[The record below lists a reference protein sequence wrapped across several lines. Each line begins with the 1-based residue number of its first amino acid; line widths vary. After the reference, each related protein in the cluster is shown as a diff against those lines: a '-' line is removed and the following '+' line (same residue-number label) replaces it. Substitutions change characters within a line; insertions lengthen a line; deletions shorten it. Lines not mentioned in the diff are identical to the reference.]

1 MAEDKTKTA
10 AADAAVETQ
19 EKKAPPGF
27 LQRCIVLEE
36 KRPEEKLLYG
46 YKGGVIAFVDFDG
59 KLYLTPGTKI
69 KIEILEANGF
79 RNRRPQIEVPYS
91 DGSVKSKRILRKDI
105 PRIEILRS
113 VEENKMPKQDGKVM
127 AGILKANSE
136 GLRPLDAEFLKR
148 CAMVEEKFY
157 YYAGLAASFHGIL
170 AFTDWDVNTWVTPFS
185 EMKKA
190 VLEEH
195 GYTYVESMIRV
206 PYALDSKENR
216 QWLAA
221 HIPFGEWERT
231 EREVRE
237 ARDRERMEKA
247 RKRIEELGLKE
258 LPPDILAGSAASGE
272 KMSGNIGLAGL
283 HNGVLSFTDPDGV
296 TWVTPGT
303 SEKVEKLKSLGY
315 QFMGSAIKV
324 PHSLKTKEDIAWL
337 QKNIP
342 ADEWAAA
349 IKSNIDEQRRREE
362 EMAEKRQRLL
372 NVKNIPDDL
381 IDRSIRTEVKQ
392 PAFAGQYFVRN
403 SVLGY
408 VTPDTFVYIT
418 PAAPS
423 KTATLKDLNYR
434 SAPTGFTVPHSDGR
448 PEDLDFIRRHLSQ
461 AEIDRCRKE
470 QEEIALKDQ
479 DEKIKRILDAKKL
492 QELDED
498 FMRRCVRTDLRE
510 LELIG
515 HYCSRG
521 GVTTFIY
528 KDGYYWITPF
538 TPEKELILKEA
549 GYTAPDRLIKVP
561 YGSETREDME
571 WLRANMPKGE
581 LERCQKEIGALVEE
595 KKKKEIKILR
605 EKRNIAETPPDDL
618 VKRSAAT
625 GQMLTE
631 LIGQYMIQN
640 EWLAF
645 IDPDGQ
651 IWITPQTES
660 KVEILKKENYQ
671 YTNKRF
677 QIPHSGDSEEDV
689 NWRRN
694 NIPEGEIEKSRQENE
709 EIEQE
714 KLDHLAGELAMR
726 RSLTDLPA
734 DFIARCARAPKAGP
748 EMVGRYLERNQ
759 FLFIVTPDRVTLITP
774 VTPGKQKILAE
785 AGYHFP
791 EKIEPLPYCTDRS
804 EDMESIKRVLPE
816 GEFERSHQE
825 RDTLASA
832 KEEAKIK
839 SNIEKFGLKEIP
851 EQISKRAADSGQ
863 KDGRNVGRLGI
874 FRGVLAWVAP
884 DERVHVTWYTP
895 EKQEA
900 LEECGYKLEGYM
912 PIKVPHAVA
921 DAKERRWLMESL
933 PKANDEEQI
942 SVDENAE
949 NVK

>member
-1 MAEDKTKTA
+1 MAEEKAKTA
-10 AADAAVETQ
+10 AAETAVETQ

-27 LQRCIVLEE
+27 LQRCIPLEE

-46 YKGGVIAFVDFDG
+46 FKGGVIAFVDFDG
-59 KLYLTPGTKI
+59 KMYLTPGTKI

-91 DGSVKSKRILRKDI
+91 DGSAKSKRILRKDI
-105 PRIEILRS
+105 PRTEIMRS

-127 AGILKANSE
+127 AGILKANSD

-157 YYAGLAASFHGIL
+157 YYVGLVASFHGIL

-185 EMKKA
+185 ETKKML
-190 VLEEH
+190 LEEH

-221 HIPFGEWERT
+221 HIPIGEWERT

-258 LPPDILAGSAASGE
+258 LPPEILAASAACEE
-272 KMSGNIGLAGL
+272 KLSANIGLAGL

-303 SEKVEKLKSLGY
+303 TEKVENLKSLGY

-337 QKNIP
+337 QRNIP
-342 ADEWAAA
+342 AAEWAAA
-349 IKSNIDEQRRREE
+349 IKSNIEEQRHREE
-362 EMAEKRQRLL
+362 EMAEKRQRSL
-372 NVKNIPDDL
+372 NLKNIPDDL

-392 PAFAGQYFVRN
+392 PAFVGQYFVRN
-403 SVLGY
+403 SVLGF

-418 PAAPS
+418 PAAAS
-423 KTATLKDLNYR
+423 KTAVLKDLNYR
-434 SAPTGFTVPHSDGR
+434 AAPTGFTVPHSDGR
-448 PEDLDFIRRHLSQ
+448 PEDIEFMRRHLSQ

-470 QEEIALKDQ
+470 QDEIASRDQ
-479 DEKIKRILDAKKL
+479 DEKLKKILEAKKL
-492 QELDED
+492 QELDNE
-498 FMRRCVRTDLRE
+498 FMERCVRTDLQE

-515 HYCSRG
+515 NYCSRG

-528 KDGYYWITPF
+528 KDAFYWVTPF
-538 TPEKELILKEA
+538 TPEKEHVLREA
-549 GYTAPDRLIKVP
+549 GYRAPDRLIKVP
-561 YGSETREDME
+561 YGSETKEDQD
-571 WLRANMPKGE
+571 WLRAHLPKGE
-581 LERCQKEIGALVEE
+581 MERCQKEIGALDAE
-595 KKKKEIKILR
+595 KKKKEIKALR
-605 EKRNIAETPPDDL
+605 EKRNIAETAPEDL

-625 GQMLTE
+625 GQMLSDF
-631 LIGQYMIQN
+631 IGLYMVQN

-645 IDPDGQ
+645 VDPDGQ
-651 IWITPQTES
+651 IWVTPQTES

-671 YTNKRF
+671 YTSKRF
-677 QIPHSGDSEEDV
+677 QIPHSGNSDEDMR
-689 NWRRN
+689 WLRN
-694 NIPEGEIEKSRQENE
+694 NLPTGEIEKSRQENE
-709 EIEQE
+709 ENEQG
-714 KLDHLAGELAMR
+714 KLDHVAHELASR
-726 RSLTDLPA
+726 RSLTELPA
-734 DFIARCARAPKAGP
+734 DFTARCARAPKAGP

-759 FLFIVTPDRVTLITP
+759 FLFVVAPDRVTLITP
-774 VTPGKQKILAE
+774 VTPGKLKVLAE

-791 EKIEPLPYCTDRS
+791 EKIEPLPYCTDKA
-804 EDMESIKRVLPE
+804 EDLENIKKVLPE
-816 GEFERSHQE
+816 GEFERSNRE
-825 RDTLASA
+825 RDTLTHE
-832 KEEAKIK
+832 KEEARIK

-851 EQISKRAADSGQ
+851 EQITKRAADSGQ
-863 KDGRNVGRLGI
+863 KDGKNVGRLGI

-884 DERVHVTWYTP
+884 DERVQVTWYTP
-895 EKQEA
+895 EKQET

-921 DAKERRWLMESL
+921 DIKERRWLMENL
-933 PKANDEEQI
+933 PNANDDEQI

-949 NVK
+949 DLK